1 MSEILSKEMKKIEV
15 LLSSLSTIVDS
26 NLRNAIESLKKRD
39 IEMAKKVISDDS
51 EIDRI
56 EIDLEEECLRILALH
71 QPVAVDL
78 RFIIAVL
85 KINND
90 LERIGDLSSN
100 ICQIV
105 VIYKNV
111 GSFNIPNTI
120 LDMTEVVFDML
131 KNSLDSI
138 IYRDSDLA
146 KKVHKSDNDVDKLHQ
161 EMYSVVKSKIAE
173 GSESD
178 FDKWLPMLSVSRY
191 LERIADHCTNIA
203 EDVDY
208 LITGHISRH
217 GQ

>member
-39 IEMAKKVISDDS
+39 TEMAKKVISDDS
-51 EIDRI
+51 QIDRI

-105 VIYKNV
+105 VIYENV

>member
-1 MSEILSKEMKKIEV
+1 MSEILSKEIRKIEV
-15 LLSSLSTIVDS
+15 LLSSLSSKVDD
-26 NLRNAIESLKKRD
+26 SLHQSIKALETRD
-39 IEMAKKVISDDS
+39 INLAEKIILADR
-51 EIDRI
+51 EIDKV
-56 EIDLEEECLRILALH
+56 EIDIEEECLRVLALH

-105 VIYKNV
+105 VGYKNV
-111 GSFNIPNTI
+111 KSLNIPNSI
-120 LDMTEVVFDML
+120 LDMTDVVFNMF

-146 KKVHKSDNDVDKLHQ
+146 KKVQESDNDVDKLHH
-161 EMYSVVKSKIAE
+161 EMYSVVKSKITD

-178 FDKWLPMLSVSRY
+178 FDRWLPMLSVSRY

>member
-1 MSEILSKEMKKIEV
+1 MMDYKKDI
-15 LLSSLSTIVDS
+15 SSTSNDIV
-26 NLRNAIESLKKRD
+26 
-39 IEMAKKVISDDS
+39 
-51 EIDRI
+51 
-56 EIDLEEECLRILALH
+56 
-71 QPVAVDL
+71 
-78 RFIIAVL
+78 
-85 KINND
+85 ND

-111 GSFNIPNTI
+111 ESFNVPNTI

-138 IYRDSDLA
+138 ICRDSDLA
-146 KKVHKSDNDVDKLHQ
+146 KKVLKSDNDVDKLHQ
-161 EMYSVVKSKIAE
+161 EMYSLVKNKIME

-178 FDKWLPMLSVSRY
+178 FDRWLPMLSVSRY

>member
-120 LDMTEVVFDML
+120 LDMSEVVFDML

-178 FDKWLPMLSVSRY
+178 FDRWLPMLSVSRY

>member
-1 MSEILSKEMKKIEV
+1 MSEILSNEMKKIEV
-15 LLSSLSTIVDS
+15 LLSSLSTIVDN
-26 NLRNAIESLKKRD
+26 NLRNAIESLKKTD
-39 IEMAKKVISDDS
+39 VEMAKKVISDDS
-51 EIDRI
+51 EIDRMEI
-56 EIDLEEECLRILALH
+56 ELEEECLKILALH
-71 QPVAVDL
+71 QPVAIDL

-105 VIYKNV
+105 LIYKNV
-111 GSFNIPNTI
+111 ESFNVPNTI

-138 IYRDSDLA
+138 LYRDSNLA
-146 KKVHKSDNDVDKLHQ
+146 KKVLKSDNDVDKLHQ
-161 EMYSVVKSKIAE
+161 EMYSLVKNKIMG

-178 FDKWLPMLSVSRY
+178 FDRWLPMLSVSRY